1 MALDEMSTVGR
12 GASSR
17 GQGVGASGQ
26 LEAPQPRPG
35 STLAI
40 ARIVDLIRSNQKRR
54 ICYTD
59 IVDNLV
65 ELIDRGVLVPGE
77 RLPPQRLLAYK
88 LNVAVGTVSRA
99 YTEAERRG
107 LAVGE
112 VGRGTFIAGFAT
124 AKAKPSTDAAPE
136 IIDFTPNRLPVDGY
150 VGEFCNT
157 LAYIAKRPNV
167 AAMLDYPRHSGDT
180 RFRGIAASWIEKIG
194 LSASPDSLVVCNG
207 VQHGLSVILGALSK
221 PGDMIVA
228 EELNYPGIRL
238 LERTYHLRLRGVAID
253 ECGMIP
259 EALEEIC
266 NKERPKFIFCQP
278 TVHNPT
284 TAVMPVER
292 RVQIA
297 RIVERHDVTL
307 IEDDIYAFMPEKPL
321 APISSL
327 IRERSY
333 YVTGTSKTIG
343 AGIRVGYIVA
353 PASTVHDLHDMVHAT
368 TWIPAPFMVEIASTW
383 MLDGTA
389 KRIIESH
396 RKSAQQRQKIAD
408 KILADFSFRSQS
420 TSFHIWLSLP
430 KHWRH
435 DEFAIECRS
444 ENIAVNASQSFVV
457 GDAVPPNAVRIC
469 LGGFRSIGRL
479 EQGLEALRA
488 VLGRRPR
495 HDTLMV

>member
-1 MALDEMSTVGR
+1 M
-12 GASSR
+12 
-17 GQGVGASGQ
+17 
-26 LEAPQPRPG
+26 
-35 STLAI
+35 
-40 ARIVDLIRSNQKRR
+40 
-54 ICYTD
+54 
-59 IVDNLV
+59 
-65 ELIDRGVLVPGE
+65 
-77 RLPPQRLLAYK
+77 
-88 LNVAVGTVSRA
+88 
-99 YTEAERRG
+99 
-107 LAVGE
+107 
-112 VGRGTFIAGFAT
+112 
-124 AKAKPSTDAAPE
+124 
-136 IIDFTPNRLPVDGY
+136 
-150 VGEFCNT
+150 
-157 LAYIAKRPNV
+157 
-167 AAMLDYPRHSGDT
+167 
-180 RFRGIAASWIEKIG
+180 
-194 LSASPDSLVVCNG
+194 
-207 VQHGLSVILGALSK
+207 
-221 PGDMIVA
+221 
-228 EELNYPGIRL
+228 
-238 LERTYHLRLRGVAID
+238 
-253 ECGMIP
+253 
-259 EALEEIC
+259 
-266 NKERPKFIFCQP
+266 
-278 TVHNPT
+278 
-284 TAVMPVER
+284 
-292 RVQIA
+292 
-297 RIVERHDVTL
+297 TL
-307 IEDDIYAFMPEKPL
+307 IEDDIYAFIPEKPL

-327 IRERSY
+327 IGERSY

-408 KILADFSFRSQS
+408 KILAGFSFRSQS

-469 LGGFRSIGRL
+469 LGGFRSVGRL